1 LKQSDLVNLKEEEKL
16 DFLEFLKE
24 EKDKEIR
31 NDEKYKLM

>member
-24 EKDKEIR
+24 EKEKEIK

>member
-1 LKQSDLVNLKEEEKL
+1 LKQSDLVNLKKEEKL